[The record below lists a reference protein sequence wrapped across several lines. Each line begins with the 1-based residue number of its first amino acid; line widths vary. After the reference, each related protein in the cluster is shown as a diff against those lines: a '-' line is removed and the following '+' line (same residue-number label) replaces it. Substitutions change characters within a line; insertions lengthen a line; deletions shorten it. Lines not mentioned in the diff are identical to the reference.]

1 VNESFIYIQQ
11 TIALINHYNF
21 DLEDYTVRELIVK
34 WSKKHKHFWLPLAV
48 IEAIYQGRLK
58 AISVEQIL
66 NLWEHRSQ
74 PIYHFNSE
82 FKQLITAKIFTE
94 LKELSNLNGNVIEL
108 KDQGNNHHVNPSED
122 TLEQREDFQ
131 FFDNSKSSISQFQ
144 PLDDYSTCYLKL
156 KDLANNNYSILDNY
170 DDFFIEQTNEE
181 FY

>member
-1 VNESFIYIQQ
+1 MNESFIYIQQ

-21 DLEDYTVRELIVK
+21 DLGDYTVKELIVK

-82 FKQLITAKIFTE
+82 FKQLITAKIFSE
-94 LKELSNLNGNVIEL
+94 LKEVTNLNGDFPQLN
-108 KDQGNNHHVNPSED
+108 DQENNHYLNSSEE
-122 TLEQREDFQ
+122 TLEHREEFQ
-131 FFDNSKSSISQFQ
+131 LFDNSKFSISQFQ

-156 KDLANNNYSILDNY
+156 KDLVNNNSSSLDNY
-170 DDFFIEQTNEE
+170 NVFFIEQTNE
-181 FY
+181 